1 MKSYLMTSGAVFAV
15 VVVAHLLRIAAEGPH
30 VARDPWFLLSTLAA
44 GALCLWAWRLLRLRS
59 PSQP

>member
-15 VVVAHLLRIAAEGPH
+15 VVMAHLLRIAAEGPQ

-44 GALCLWAWRLLRLRS
+44 GALCLWALRLLLV
-59 PSQP
+59 PSRPQP